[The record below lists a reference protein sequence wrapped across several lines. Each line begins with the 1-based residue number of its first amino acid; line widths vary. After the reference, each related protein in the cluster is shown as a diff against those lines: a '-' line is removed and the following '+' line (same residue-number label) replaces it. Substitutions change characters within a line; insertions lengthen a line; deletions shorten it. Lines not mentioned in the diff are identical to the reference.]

1 MSTTVDQRIVS
12 MEFDNRRFERNV
24 KTSLGTIDKLKKS
37 LKFEES
43 SKSLEQL
50 NKSAGKVDM
59 SKLEK
64 GVESVQVK
72 FSALQVVALTALS
85 NITNSALNAGK
96 RLITSLSTDQLTAG
110 WTKYEEKTSSVQTLM
125 NSTGKSIDEING
137 YLDHLMWYSDQTS
150 YSFTDMTSSLAQLTS
165 AGGDI
170 EKLIP
175 MIEGIANA
183 TAFAGKGTAEF
194 SRVIYICA

>member
-110 WTKYEEKTSSVQTLM
+110 WAKYEEKTSSVQTLM
-125 NSTGKSIDEING
+125 NSTGN
-137 YLDHLMWYSDQTS
+137 
-150 YSFTDMTSSLAQLTS
+150 
-165 AGGDI
+165 
-170 EKLIP
+170 
-175 MIEGIANA
+175 
-183 TAFAGKGTAEF
+183 
-194 SRVIYICA
+194 